1 VKITHNGSVFV
12 VGDGTGANL
21 GLGILV
27 PALAVGIFSWLIW
40 PPIAG
45 NSQVLGSVI
54 SFVVTAVTL
63 AVLTPPHTTAFDR
76 DKREVHIAAGWPP
89 VFGRERT
96 ISFADISEAA
106 VWRRIDMG
114 ELGPAR
120 PVLILNNGRKVF
132 LSGYKQSPKKCRPII
147 GAINT
152 LLGDTHQSHGDV
164 SNRKTK
170 A

>member
-1 VKITHNGSVFV
+1 VKITDNGSLFV

-21 GLGILV
+21 GLGILA

-40 PPIAG
+40 PPMAG
-45 NSQVLGSVI
+45 NSQVLGSVF
-54 SFVVTAVTL
+54 SFVVTAVSL
-63 AVLTPPHTTAFDR
+63 ALLTPPHTTAFDR
-76 DKREVHIAAGWPP
+76 NKREVHIAAGWPP

-106 VWRRIDMG
+106 VWRCIDMG
-114 ELGPAR
+114 ELGYAR

-132 LSGYKQSPKKCRPII
+132 LSRYKQSPEKCRPIV
-147 GAINT
+147 GAINR
-152 LLGDTHQSHGDV
+152 LLGDAHQLHGDV
-164 SNRKTK
+164 SNRKNN

>member
-1 VKITHNGSVFV
+1 VKITDNGSLFV
-12 VGDGTGANL
+12 VEDGTGANL

-27 PALAVGIFSWLIW
+27 PALAVGTFSWLIW
-40 PPIAG
+40 PAIAG
-45 NSQVLGSVI
+45 NSHVLGSVF
-54 SFVVTAVTL
+54 SFVVTAVLL

-96 ISFADISEAA
+96 ISFTDIGEAA
-106 VWRRIDMG
+106 VWRRIDIG
-114 ELGPAR
+114 ERGSAR

-132 LSGYKQSPKKCRPII
+132 LSCYKRSPKKCRPIV
-147 GAINT
+147 GAINR
-152 LLGDTHQSHGDV
+152 LLGGAHQLHGDV
-164 SNRKTK
+164 SKTK